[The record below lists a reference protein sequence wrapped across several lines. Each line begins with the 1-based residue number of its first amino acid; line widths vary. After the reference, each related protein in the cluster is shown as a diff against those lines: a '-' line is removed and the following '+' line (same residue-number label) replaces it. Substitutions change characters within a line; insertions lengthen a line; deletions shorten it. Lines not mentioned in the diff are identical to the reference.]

1 MLIELI
7 TTDIRHCMAER
18 IVKEAQV
25 PFGLGGSR
33 LDQIATELFSDYSRA
48 RIQAWIKEGVL
59 TVDGKVAKAK
69 EKLFGGETI
78 ALDILLEDQEAHQAQ
93 EMPLD
98 IVYEDEDI
106 LVVNKPAGL
115 VVHPAVG
122 NRDGTLM
129 NAILHHAPETAHI
142 PRAGIVHRLDKE
154 TTGLMVVAKTLAAQT
169 DLVAQLQERS
179 MGREYEAVAIG
190 VMTGGGEVDE
200 PIGRH
205 PHNRMKQAV
214 EPVNGKEAITHYRL
228 VERYKNH
235 THIRLK
241 LETGRTHQIR
251 VHMAF
256 IQYPLVGDPQY
267 GGRLKMPKA
276 CSFELQEELRMF
288 RRQALHAKKL
298 ELSHPISGE
307 WMSWEVELPE
317 DMKKLLAALKAD
329 MLESGSNDSEYF

>member
-1 MLIELI
+1 
-7 TTDIRHCMAER
+7 MAER

-25 PFGLGGSR
+25 PFDLGGNR
-33 LDQIATELFSDYSRA
+33 FDQVATELFSDYSRA
-48 RIQAWIKEGVL
+48 RIQSWIKEGVL
-59 TVDGKVAKAK
+59 KVDGKETKPK

-78 ALDILLEDQEAHQAQ
+78 TLDILIEDQEAHEAQ

-98 IVYEDEDI
+98 IVYEDDHI
-106 LVVNKPAGL
+106 IIVNKPAGL

-169 DLVAQLQERS
+169 DLVSQLQERS
-179 MGREYEAVAIG
+179 MGREYEAITIG
-190 VMTGGGEVDE
+190 VMTGGGVVDE

-205 PHNRMKQAV
+205 PHNRQKQAV
-214 EPVNGKEAITHYRL
+214 EPVHGKDAVTHYRL
-228 VERYKNH
+228 VERFKNH

-276 CSFELQEELRMF
+276 CSVELQEGLRNF
-288 RRQALHAKKL
+288 RRQALHAKRL
-298 ELSHPISGE
+298 ELAHPITGE
-307 WMSWEVELPE
+307 WMEWEVDLPE
-317 DMKKLLAALKAD
+317 DMQYLLGALKKD
-329 MLESGSNDSEYF
+329 MVESGSNDSEYF

>member
-1 MLIELI
+1 
-7 TTDIRHCMAER
+7 MAER

-25 PFGLGGSR
+25 PFDLGGSR
-33 LDQIATELFSDYSRA
+33 FDQIATELFSDYSRA

-59 TVDGKVAKAK
+59 TVDGKAGKAK

-78 ALDILLEDQEAHQAQ
+78 ALDILLEDQEVHQAQ
-93 EMPLD
+93 EMSLD

-276 CSFELQEELRMF
+276 CSPELQEELRMF

>member
-1 MLIELI
+1 
-7 TTDIRHCMAER
+7 MAER

-25 PFGLGGSR
+25 PFDLGGNR
-33 LDQIATELFSDYSRA
+33 FDQVATELFNDYSRS
-48 RIQAWIKEGVL
+48 RITSWIKEGSIR
-59 TVDGKVAKAK
+59 VDGKVTKPK
-69 EKLFGGETI
+69 EKLFGGEMVT
-78 ALDILLEDQEAHQAQ
+78 LDILLEDQQIHEAQ

-98 IVYEDEDI
+98 IVYEDDDI
-106 LVVNKPAGL
+106 IIVNKPTGL

-129 NAILHHAPETAHI
+129 NAILHHAPETALV

-179 MGREYEAVAIG
+179 MGREYEAIAIG
-190 VMTGGGEVDE
+190 EMTGGGVVDE

-205 PHNRMKQAV
+205 PHNRQKMAV
-214 EPVNGKEAITHYRL
+214 EPVHGKDAVTHYRM
-228 VERYKNH
+228 VERFNNH

-276 CSFELQEELRMF
+276 CSADLQDKLRNF

-298 ELSHPISGE
+298 ELAHPITGE
-307 WMSWEVELPE
+307 WMEWEIDLPE
-317 DMKKLLAALKAD
+317 DMQQLLAALKKD
-329 MLESGSNDSEYF
+329 MVESSNDTPEYF

>member
-1 MLIELI
+1 
-7 TTDIRHCMAER
+7 MAER

-25 PFGLGGSR
+25 PFDLGGNR
-33 LDQIATELFSDYSRA
+33 FDQIATELFHDYSRSKVKE
-48 RIQAWIKEGVL
+48 WIKGGEL
-59 TVDGKVAKAK
+59 TVDGKVTKPK
-69 EKLFGGETI
+69 EKLFGGELI
-78 ALDILLEDQEAHQAQ
+78 ALDVQIEDQEIHEAQ
-93 EMPLD
+93 DMPID
-98 IVYEDEDI
+98 VVYEDDDI
-106 LVVNKPAGL
+106 MVVNKPAGL
-115 VVHPAVG
+115 VVHPAAG

-179 MGREYEAVAIG
+179 MGREYEAITIG
-190 VMTGGGEVDE
+190 LMTGGGIVDE

-205 PHNRMKQAV
+205 PHNRQKQAV
-214 EPVNGKEAITHYRL
+214 EPVNGKDAVTHYRL
-228 VERYKNH
+228 VTRYKNH

-251 VHMAF
+251 VHMAH

-267 GGRLKMPKA
+267 AGRLKMPKA
-276 CSFELQEELRMF
+276 CSEPLQEELRGF
-288 RRQALHAKKL
+288 RRQALHAKRL
-298 ELSHPISGE
+298 ELSHPITGE
-307 WMSWEVELPE
+307 WMEWEIDLPE
-317 DMKKLLAALKAD
+317 DMQKLLQALKQD

>member
-1 MLIELI
+1 
-7 TTDIRHCMAER
+7 MAER

-25 PFGLGGSR
+25 PFDLGGNR
-33 LDQIATELFSDYSRA
+33 LDQIATELFSDYSRS
-48 RIQAWIKEGVL
+48 RIQAWIKEGVIQ
-59 TVDGKVAKAK
+59 VDGKSMKAK
-69 EKLFGGETI
+69 EKLFGGETVSLNVEI
-78 ALDILLEDQEAHQAQ
+78 EAQEEHQAQ
-93 EMPLD
+93 QMDLN

-106 LVVNKPAGL
+106 MIINKPAGL

-129 NAILHHAPETAHI
+129 NAILHYAPETAHV

-179 MGREYEAVAIG
+179 MGREYEAISIG
-190 VMTGGGEVDE
+190 VMTGGGVVDE

-205 PHNRMKQAV
+205 PHNRQKQAV
-214 EPVNGKEAITHYRL
+214 EPINGKEAVTHYRL
-228 VERYKNH
+228 VQRYKNH

-251 VHMAF
+251 VHMAH

-276 CSFELQEELRMF
+276 CSPELQEALRNF

-298 ELSHPISGE
+298 ELAHPSTGE
-307 WMSWEVELPE
+307 WMEWEVDLPE
-317 DMKKLLAALKAD
+317 DMQQLLEVLKQD
-329 MLESGSNDSEYF
+329 MQASGSDDSEYF